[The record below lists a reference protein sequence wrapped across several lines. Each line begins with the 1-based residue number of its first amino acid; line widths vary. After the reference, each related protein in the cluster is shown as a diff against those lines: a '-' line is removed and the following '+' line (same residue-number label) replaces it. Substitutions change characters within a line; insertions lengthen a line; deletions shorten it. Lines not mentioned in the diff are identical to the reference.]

1 MFHKFMFQCTQEH
14 TLATRITRI
23 VEEKKAN
30 IISQK
35 TEKECAWQR
44 KNSELWLVTGN
55 LLSFEKFEVKT

>member
-14 TLATRITRI
+14 TVGTRITRI
-23 VEEKKAN
+23 FKGKRVN

-35 TEKECAWQR
+35 TECAWQR

-55 LLSFEKFEVKT
+55 LITLKILR